1 MGGHSR
7 VLVDPSDPTVNRRH
21 IARSL
26 GLLFF
31 IEGTLGEAWL
41 LLPHHAG
48 EALALLLICALSQV
62 VGIWMRQGAL
72 DEAPV
77 WVLKAIVTLG
87 TLLAAAGCVFSGST
101 NTGFAFFFLW
111 VTPYAVYFGLRQAA
125 AQTALAVLGLVGSRM
140 AIANGHFATGEMS
153 EWLLPAATI
162 IVVSWIVHQLTRE
175 LGRSDR
181 ERLVSER
188 ERAEAEARRAAS
200 ERERAHREAAMARL
214 GRLALRATDRALL
227 LDETVRV
234 LTETLH

>member
-7 VLVDPSDPTVNRRH
+7 VLVDPADPTPNRRH

-26 GLLFF
+26 GLLFL

-41 LLPHHAG
+41 LLPHEAG
-48 EALALLLICALSQV
+48 ETPALLL
-62 VGIWMRQGAL
+62 VGAR
-72 DEAPV
+72 V
-77 WVLKAIVTLG
+77 
-87 TLLAAAGCVFSGST
+87 
-101 NTGFAFFFLW
+101 
-111 VTPYAVYFGLRQAA
+111 
-125 AQTALAVLGLVGSRM
+125 
-140 AIANGHFATGEMS
+140 AIANGQFVTSEMGS
-153 EWLLPAATI
+153 WLLPAATI

-214 GRLALRATDRALL
+214 AGLALRA
-227 LDETVRV
+227 
-234 LTETLH
+234 